1 MENVVGFHHKMK
13 KLFITLGVTLSVF
26 SLAST
31 IQIDREPDIFKK
43 KCCTFFF
50 LSTIV
55 LSSVEAKYTLKGS
68 ILPEHG

>member
-50 LSTIV
+50 
-55 LSSVEAKYTLKGS
+55 
-68 ILPEHG
+68 